1 MVRTARAHLAQ
12 ALPRTS
18 RRREGVTRPCLR
30 FRIVD
35 SDHPIRYLVLYSSL
49 NLWRRK
55 HEKYTAHAQK
65 KKILMGRAIH
75 APMASWA
82 RYSPSLAVSALDT
95 KSMGRA
101 GGAGGGDGGD
111 GDIAHAARRITVPDV
126 PAFGLGAVA
135 PRSYRYSSACKVT
148 KFIFRFGY
156 RAVTTPNTA
165 PRTNSFSHLGYI
177 SLALDTTKCLDV
189 PGRRASSVATA
200 GRAAA
205 RPPRDVLRPHPPPT
219 QLGAVI
225 CRRPVSPDLTHH
237 SLTH

>member
-165 PRTNSFSHLGYI
+165 PRLIPLAI
-177 SLALDTTKCLDV
+177 SVTSRWLRLHYKVSRSLDV
-189 PGRRASSVATA
+189 PGRRASPPRA
-200 GRAAA
+200 GR
-205 RPPRDVLRPHPPPT
+205 PHVLQGT
-219 QLGAVI
+219 
-225 CRRPVSPDLTHH
+225 SSDLTRRQP
-237 SLTH
+237 SSERSSGGPCRLI

>member
-55 HEKYTAHAQK
+55 QEKYTAHAQK

-111 GDIAHAARRITVPDV
+111 GDIAHAARRIT
-126 PAFGLGAVA
+126 GTGTSLLLGWA
-135 PRSYRYSSACKVT
+135 PSRRVHTGTAPACKL
-148 KFIFRFGY
+148 
-156 RAVTTPNTA
+156 P
-165 PRTNSFSHLGYI
+165 
-177 SLALDTTKCLDV
+177 SLYF
-189 PGRRASSVATA
+189 ASAI
-200 GRAAA
+200 GLL
-205 RPPRDVLRPHPPPT
+205 PPQT
-219 QLGAVI
+219 QLRELIPLAISVTS
-225 CRRPVSPDLTHH
+225 RLLLVTSV
-237 SLTH
+237 

>member
-111 GDIAHAARRITVPDV
+111 GDIAHAARRIRCRTYLL
-126 PAFGLGAVA
+126 LGWA
-135 PRSYRYSSACKVT
+135 PSRRVHT
-148 KFIFRFGY
+148 G
-156 RAVTTPNTA
+156 TA
-165 PRTNSFSHLGYI
+165 PRAKLP
-177 SLALDTTKCLDV
+177 SLYF
-189 PGRRASSVATA
+189 ASAI
-200 GRAAA
+200 GLL
-205 RPPRDVLRPHPPPT
+205 PPQTQHRD
-219 QLGAVI
+219 
-225 CRRPVSPDLTHH
+225 
-237 SLTH
+237 